1 MTSRNRVLTSHE
13 RRREVAAVLAIAVRR
28 IVQDTANS
36 KVLSTDVS
44 NRPFTSTAIHNGFIA
59 LGSGQ
64 SLTRHRHLKV
74 AFLGYLDLWRWPF
87 ALTE

>member
-44 NRPFTSTAIHNGFIA
+44 NRLELVLEKRLSVSRTPDD
-59 LGSGQ
+59 SGQ
-64 SLTRHRHLKV
+64 
-74 AFLGYLDLWRWPF
+74 ANQ
-87 ALTE
+87 

>member
-28 IVQDTANS
+28 FVQDQANS

-44 NRPFTSTAIHNGFIA
+44 NRVELVLEKRLSVSRTPDD
-59 LGSGQ
+59 SGQ
-64 SLTRHRHLKV
+64 
-74 AFLGYLDLWRWPF
+74 ANQ
-87 ALTE
+87 